1 MATTMNTEE
10 TPGAIPRK
18 QRHALV
24 VGASSL
30 GTIFEWYDFY
40 LYGLLATVISAQ
52 FFSGVNETTG
62 FIFALAAFAAGFAV
76 RPFGALV
83 FGRIG
88 DLVGRK
94 NTFLVTM
101 GIMGLSTFVVGLLPS
116 YASIGVA
123 APVMLVLL
131 RLLQGLALGG
141 EYGGAATYVAEHA
154 PEGKRGLFTSF
165 IQTTATLG
173 LFAALLVV
181 IGTRTALGE
190 EAFAAW
196 GWRIPFLLSIV
207 LLAVSMYIRMQL
219 SESPVFQEM
228 KDQGKTSKAPLTEAF
243 GNWSNLK
250 VVLIALI
257 GAVAGQAVVWC
268 TGQFYAL
275 FFLEKTLKVDGA
287 TVNIMIAIA
296 LALATPFFIV
306 FGWLSDKIGRK
317 PIIMTGCALAAM
329 TYFPLFNALTQAANP
344 ALYQAQATAP
354 VSIVANQDECS
365 FQFDPIGKNKF
376 DARSCDVAKAYLAK
390 ASVSYENIEAPAG
403 TIASIRIG
411 NQVMSG
417 VDVNAVSGDARKAA
431 ITAFQDRTK
440 AALTAVGYPSKA
452 DPAQVNKPLVIGIL
466 VLLVLYVT
474 MVYGPIAALLVE
486 LFPTRIRYTSM
497 SLPYH
502 IGNGWLGG
510 FLPTTAFAMVA
521 ATGNIYYGL
530 WYPVT
535 VAVVTLVAGLLF
547 LPETFKRK
555 LTD

>member
-1 MATTMNTEE
+1 MATTIITDDGQ
-10 TPGAIPRK
+10 GAPPRK
-18 QRHALV
+18 QSHALV

-52 FFSGVNETTG
+52 FFSGVNEATG

-123 APVMLVLL
+123 APVLLVLL

-154 PEGKRGLFTSF
+154 PDGKRGLFTSF

-190 EAFAAW
+190 EAFADW
-196 GWRIPFLLSIV
+196 GWRIPFLLSII
-207 LLAVSMYIRMQL
+207 LLGVSMYIRMQL

-250 VVLIALI
+250 IVLIALI
-257 GAVAGQAVVWC
+257 GAVAGQAVVWY

-296 LALATPFFIV
+296 LALATPFFVI

-317 PIIMTGCALAAM
+317 PIIMTGCALAAL
-329 TYFPLFNALTQAANP
+329 TYFPLFNALTEAANP
-344 ALYQAQATAP
+344 ALYRAQATAP
-354 VSIVANQDECS
+354 VSIIANQDECS

-411 NQVMSG
+411 NQIIPG
-417 VDVNAVSGDARKAA
+417 VDTNAVTGDAKKAA

-440 AALTAVGYPSKA
+440 AALTAVGYPAKA
-452 DPAQVNKPLVIGIL
+452 DPAQINKPLVVGIL
-466 VLLVLYVT
+466 FLLVLYVT

-510 FLPTTAFAMVA
+510 FLPTAAFAMVA

-535 VAVVTLVAGLLF
+535 VAVITLVAGLLF

-555 LTD
+555 LSD